1 MIDLIKSGTEK
12 IFNTKESFKYNTKS
26 TTMPKTIKDQ
36 SILFEPS
43 YQSEEDYI
51 DYKESLKYETDSDL
65 RKEALEKIL
74 GLEEKQVRRLKEEVY
89 DLEELTLDEISN
101 VINQLNTSTYDTVSS
116 YNHKIDRLKEHT
128 DSMYTYGLKK
138 QGTLTINDLY
148 KGSFSGSI
156 NQSNKSYSSED
167 VKSVLNMNS
176 IDLTKGN
183 EWAASKLLGLGMD
196 VSKDSVL
203 KIQNIHT
210 AIEELEHYEVGQEE
224 LEEINERKLED
235 KILLEDEKVVYD
247 KETIADLKEDL
258 TKVDGEVIKEVIGT
272 NQDITI
278 GNLRETMLKNTQKV
292 TGQTRKEKIDV
303 ADESLEVVK
312 SEVNEADVEEVKKQ
326 INEIR
331 ARLNTET
338 AQKLSAVMPL
348 ESSELAKVAEGLRQ
362 IELEVSKDALVKAD
376 VALTEENN
384 DNLKKVMEAARKM
397 GEYKELATKVQVES
411 EGEATL
417 EVFHEVINRYEENG
431 TVAEKRFGETISK
444 VEGQIEQFLSSHQLP
459 QDELTV
465 QSAKALILNEMDLTL
480 ENLQEAKIALSK
492 INEFL
497 NVMNPYEAA
506 KLIKEG
512 MNPYTASIETI
523 VEGVKQGELV
533 QMKESIASAIM
544 NLEDKGK
551 ISEEQKQSL
560 IGLYRILNGVV
571 LHKEQVAG
579 YLFKNEMPLTV
590 EKLEEAVKYAGKKE
604 TIQAV
609 IDDQFGL
616 LEEAKYDTKTARK
629 LIEEASSELKKLLEA
644 VGMVESMPLEIEKD
658 NVDELTALKSMLYP
672 FIKATIKKETGKF
685 EGLDT
690 LPESLLEKI
699 RVVKD
704 TSDDVLKTMKKHDI
718 ALTLSNIYWV
728 DRLSK
733 EPELYEEM
741 IKNSELQKSLQ
752 DKGFPDK
759 VEDLEETLRELQEKA
774 TEEKELCMDKGDL
787 MGYKSYKQL
796 EEMASIQKELM
807 DKEGIYQIPFV
818 IDGESKMVQLYI
830 KEESQKK
837 DIHKEGINAVMRYDT
852 KALGTVTTYFTIK
865 GDHIGYEMHT
875 ETKASQE
882 ALEKT
887 KDQLKVMMD
896 ALGYSITKEAYAS
909 TQQAKEPITK
919 LVLRGDSQFETII

>member
-12 IFNTKESFKYNTKS
+12 VYNAKELFKYNTKS
-26 TTMPKTIKDQ
+26 TNMPKTIKDQ
-36 SILFEPS
+36 STLFEPS
-43 YQSEEDYI
+43 DQSEEDYLE
-51 DYKESLKYETDSDL
+51 YKGLSKYEADSGLGQD
-65 RKEALEKIL
+65 ELEKIL
-74 GLEEKQVRRLKEEVY
+74 GLEEKQVRRLKEEGY
-89 DLEELTLDEISN
+89 DLDQLTIDEISG
-101 VINQLNTSTYDTVSS
+101 VLNQLNTPSYDTVKS
-116 YNHKIDRLKEHT
+116 YNDKVDRLKEHT

-138 QGTLTINDLY
+138 QGTLTLNDLY

-156 NQSNKSYSSED
+156 NKNNKSYSAQD
-167 VKSVLNMNS
+167 IKSILSMNNM
-176 IDLTKGN
+176 DLTKGN
-183 EWAASKLLGLGMD
+183 EWAASKLLSLGID
-196 VSKDSVL
+196 ISKDSVL

-210 AIEELEHYEVGQEE
+210 AIEELEHYEAGQEE
-224 LEEINERKLED
+224 LEEINERKIED
-235 KILLEDEKVVYD
+235 KILLEGEKVLYD
-247 KETIADLKEDL
+247 KETIDNLKEDL
-258 TKVDGEVIKEVIGT
+258 EKVDGEIIKEVIGS
-272 NQDITI
+272 NQDVTI

-292 TGQTRKEKIDV
+292 TGQTRKEQVDV
-303 ADESLEVVK
+303 AAESLQVAK
-312 SEVNEADVEEVKKQ
+312 SEVNEVDVEEVKKQ

-338 AQKLSAVMPL
+338 AQKLSAVMPF

-362 IELEVSKDALVKAD
+362 IELEVGKDALVKAD
-376 VALTEENN
+376 VVLTEENG
-384 DNLKKVMEAARKM
+384 DSLKKVMEAARKM

-417 EVFHEVINRYEENG
+417 EVFHEAIKHYEENG
-431 TVAEKRFGETISK
+431 TVVEKRFGETITK
-444 VEGQIEQFLSSHQLP
+444 VEGQIEQFLSNHQLP

-480 ENLQEAKIALSK
+480 ENLEEAKVALSK

-497 NVMNPYEAA
+497 EVMNPYEAA

-512 MNPYTASIETI
+512 MNPYTASIEMI
-523 VEGVKQGELV
+523 LEGVKQGELM

-544 NLEDKGK
+544 TLEDKGK

-579 YLFKNEMPLTV
+579 YLFKNEIPLTV

-629 LIEEASSELKKLLEA
+629 LIEEASSELKKLLDA

-690 LPESLLEKI
+690 LPGSLLEKVK
-699 RVVKD
+699 VVKD
-704 TSDDVLKTMKKHDI
+704 TSDDILKTMKKHNI
-718 ALTLSNIYWV
+718 ALSLSNIYWV

-741 IKNSELQKSLQ
+741 IKNSELQKHLQ

-759 VEDLEETLRELQEKA
+759 VEELEETLKELQEKA
-774 TEEKELCMDKGDL
+774 IEEKELCMDKGDL

-796 EEMASIQKELM
+796 EEMTNIQKELM
-807 DKEGIYQIPFV
+807 DKEGIYHIPFV
-818 IDGESKMVQLYI
+818 IDGEPKMVQLYI

-837 DIHKEGINAVMRYDT
+837 DIHKEGITGVMKYDT
-852 KALGTVTTYFTIK
+852 KALGTVTTHFSIK
-865 GDHIGYEMHT
+865 GDYIGYEMHT
-875 ETKASQE
+875 QTKASQE

-896 ALGYSITKEAYAS
+896 ALGYSITKESYISAPE
-909 TQQAKEPITK
+909 TKEPITK